1 MYSHAVSQE
10 VFFFCPLETTQPYAK
25 YSYSVFLSALLMRL
39 GHVTNSVFLP
49 MLRFERTE
57 NNVADNV
64 NKTLVPDYFIIPLIA
79 SGAITPDS

>member
-1 MYSHAVSQE
+1 MYAYMYGRHLFKCIHMQFHRK
-10 VFFFCPLETTQPYAK
+10 FFFCPLETTQPYAK
-25 YSYSVFLSALLMRL
+25 YSYSVFLSALLMRF

-64 NKTLVPDYFIIPLIA
+64 K
-79 SGAITPDS
+79 